1 MPENRMLA
9 IKPTNNAYDET
20 ASIPYGALDR
30 TKSAALQPTNY
41 RIAVVTKVCSTQ
53 MLFLFKLLG
62 ADKVID
68 YNTKLF
74 ANNGETYDS
83 IFDILG
89 RSSLHQNGIYLL
101 ASLHG
106 RKLLQ
111 MLATRKK

>member
-1 MPENRMLA
+1 
-9 IKPTNNAYDET
+9 
-20 ASIPYGALDR
+20 
-30 TKSAALQPTNY
+30 
-41 RIAVVTKVCSTQ
+41 

-83 IFDILG
+83 FFYILG
-89 RSSLHQNGIYLL
+89 RSSLHQSGIYLL

-111 MLATRKK
+111 MLATR